1 MASRTSRAVIA
12 QRQIT
17 RACISRTLLCCAVI
31 PGALAAGYPDHP
43 VRLIVPSLAGGGTDT
58 TTRIITPRLAE
69 YLGQQI
75 VIDNRGGMS
84 GNLGA
89 ELASRAAP
97 DGYTLLATLA
107 SHTSNP
113 AVIKNTPYD
122 LERDFAPIS
131 MTVVVPNL
139 LYSHPSLPVKTISEL
154 IAFARARP
162 GQLNYAS
169 AGVGSTSHLAMA
181 LLLSMTGVKM
191 LHVPYK
197 GASQAAID
205 VMAGHL
211 PLTFG
216 NIMNALPHV
225 HSGRVRA
232 LGVTSAKR
240 VSAAPDI
247 PAIAEAGL
255 PGYEA
260 VQWYGLLAPA
270 GTPREIITKLH
281 AGVLRALQD
290 PAVRK
295 RFIDDG
301 AEPAPSGSPEEFGA
315 RIHAE
320 IAKWAKVVTEAGIKP
335 E

>member
-1 MASRTSRAVIA
+1 MMHVFIRAFAVFGFAIASAIA
-12 QRQIT
+12 I
-17 RACISRTLLCCAVI
+17 AAAS
-31 PGALAAGYPDHP
+31 LAAAYPDHP
-43 VRLIVPSLAGGGTDT
+43 VRLVVPSLAGGGTDT
-58 TTRIITPRLAE
+58 TTRIIAPKLAE

-97 DGYTLLATLA
+97 DGYTLLATFA
-107 SHTSNP
+107 SHASNP

-131 MTVVVPNL
+131 MTVIVPNL
-139 LYSHPSLPVKTISEL
+139 LYSHPSLPAKNVKEL
-154 IAFARARP
+154 IAFARTRP
-162 GQLNYAS
+162 GRLSYAS
-169 AGVGSTSHLAMA
+169 AGVGSISHLAME
-181 LLLSMTGVKM
+181 LFLSMTGLKM

-211 PLTFG
+211 PMTFG
-216 NIMNALPHV
+216 NIMNALPHTKT
-225 HSGRVRA
+225 GRIRA
-232 LGVTSAKR
+232 LGVTSAER
-240 VSAAPDI
+240 VSAAADI
-247 PAIAEAGL
+247 PTIAEAGL

-270 GTPREIITKLH
+270 GTPRDIVLKLH
-281 AGVLRALQD
+281 AGVVKALQD
-290 PAVRK
+290 AAVKK

-301 AEPAPSGSPEEFGA
+301 AEPAASASPEDFSTLI
-315 RIHAE
+315 RVE
-320 IAKWAKVVTEAGIKP
+320 IAKWAKVVKAAGIQP

>member
-1 MASRTSRAVIA
+1 MMHVFIRAFAVFGFAIASAIA
-12 QRQIT
+12 I
-17 RACISRTLLCCAVI
+17 AAAS
-31 PGALAAGYPDHP
+31 LAAAYPDHP
-43 VRLIVPSLAGGGTDT
+43 VRLVVPSLAGGGTDT
-58 TTRIITPRLAE
+58 TTRIIAPKLAE

-97 DGYTLLATLA
+97 DGYTLLATFA
-107 SHTSNP
+107 SHASNP

-131 MTVVVPNL
+131 MTVIVPNL
-139 LYSHPSLPVKTISEL
+139 LYSHPSLPAKNIKEL
-154 IAFARARP
+154 IAFARTRP
-162 GQLNYAS
+162 GQLSYAS
-169 AGVGSTSHLAMA
+169 AGVGSTSHLAME
-181 LLLSMTGVKM
+181 LFLSMTGLKM

-211 PLTFG
+211 PMTFG
-216 NIMNALPHV
+216 NIMNALPHTKT
-225 HSGRVRA
+225 GRIRA
-232 LGVTSAKR
+232 LGVTSAER
-240 VSAAPDI
+240 VSAAADI
-247 PAIAEAGL
+247 PTIAEAGL
-255 PGYEA
+255 PGYQA

-270 GTPREIITKLH
+270 GTPRDIVLKLH
-281 AGVLRALQD
+281 AGVVKALQD
-290 PAVRK
+290 AAVKK

-301 AEPAPSGSPEEFGA
+301 AEPAASASPEDFSTLI
-315 RIHAE
+315 RVE
-320 IAKWAKVVTEAGIKP
+320 IAKWAKVVKAAGIQP

>member
-1 MASRTSRAVIA
+1 MRIVAI
-12 QRQIT
+12 
-17 RACISRTLLCCAVI
+17 LCAVF
-31 PGALAAGYPDHP
+31 AAPATFAAAYPDHP
-43 VRLIVPSLAGGGTDT
+43 IRLIVPSLAGGGTDT
-58 TTRIITPRLAE
+58 TTRIITPRLSE

-89 ELASRAAP
+89 ELAARAAP
-97 DGYTLLATLA
+97 DGYTLLATFA

-122 LERDFAPIS
+122 LERDFAPVS

-139 LYSHPSLPVKTISEL
+139 LYSHPSLPAKTVKEL

-162 GQLNYAS
+162 GQLSYAS
-169 AGVGSTSHLAMA
+169 AGVGSTSHLAME
-181 LLLSMTGVKM
+181 LFLSMTNTKM

-216 NIMNALPHV
+216 NIMNALPHTR
-225 HSGRVRA
+225 SGRVRA

-240 VSAAPDI
+240 VSAAPEI

-270 GTPREIITKLH
+270 GTPRDIIVKLH

-295 RFIDDG
+295 RFIEDG
-301 AEPAPSGSPEEFGA
+301 AEPSPSATPEDFA
-315 RIHAE
+315 ALIRVE
-320 IAKWAKVVTEAGIKP
+320 IAKWAKVVKAAGIQP

>member
-1 MASRTSRAVIA
+1 MMHVFIRAFAVFGFAIASAIA
-12 QRQIT
+12 I
-17 RACISRTLLCCAVI
+17 AAAS
-31 PGALAAGYPDHP
+31 LAAAYPDHP
-43 VRLIVPSLAGGGTDT
+43 VRLVVPSLAGGGTDT
-58 TTRIITPRLAE
+58 TTRIIAPKLAE

-97 DGYTLLATLA
+97 DGYTLLATFA
-107 SHTSNP
+107 SHASNP

-131 MTVVVPNL
+131 MTVIVPNL
-139 LYSHPSLPVKTISEL
+139 LYSHPSLPAKNVKEL
-154 IAFARARP
+154 IAFARTRP
-162 GQLNYAS
+162 GRLSYAS
-169 AGVGSTSHLAMA
+169 AGVGSTSHLAME
-181 LLLSMTGVKM
+181 LFLSMTGLKM

-211 PLTFG
+211 PMTFG
-216 NIMNALPHV
+216 NIMNALPHTKT
-225 HSGRVRA
+225 GRIRA
-232 LGVTSAKR
+232 LGVTSAER
-240 VSAAPDI
+240 VSAAADI
-247 PAIAEAGL
+247 PTIAEAGL

-270 GTPREIITKLH
+270 GTPRDIVLKLH
-281 AGVLRALQD
+281 AGVVKALQD
-290 PAVRK
+290 AAVKK

-301 AEPAPSGSPEEFGA
+301 AEPAASASPEDFSTLI
-315 RIHAE
+315 RVE
-320 IAKWAKVVTEAGIKP
+320 IAKWAKVVKAAGIQP

>member
-1 MASRTSRAVIA
+1 MMHVFIRAFAVFGFAIASAIA
-12 QRQIT
+12 I
-17 RACISRTLLCCAVI
+17 AAAS
-31 PGALAAGYPDHP
+31 LAAAYPDHP
-43 VRLIVPSLAGGGTDT
+43 VRLVVPSLAGGGTDT
-58 TTRIITPRLAE
+58 TTRIIAPKLAE

-97 DGYTLLATLA
+97 DGYTLLATFA
-107 SHTSNP
+107 SHASNP

-131 MTVVVPNL
+131 MTVIVPNL
-139 LYSHPSLPVKTISEL
+139 LYSHPSLPAKNIKEL
-154 IAFARARP
+154 IAFARTRP
-162 GQLNYAS
+162 GQLSYAS
-169 AGVGSTSHLAMA
+169 AGVGSTSHLAME
-181 LLLSMTGVKM
+181 LFLSMTGLKM

-211 PLTFG
+211 PMTFG
-216 NIMNALPHV
+216 NIMNALPHTKT
-225 HSGRVRA
+225 GRIRA
-232 LGVTSAKR
+232 LGVTSAER
-240 VSAAPDI
+240 VSAAADI
-247 PAIAEAGL
+247 PTIAEAGL
-255 PGYEA
+255 PGYQA

-270 GTPREIITKLH
+270 GTPRDIVLKLH
-281 AGVLRALQD
+281 AGVVKALQD
-290 PAVRK
+290 TAVKK

-301 AEPAPSGSPEEFGA
+301 AEPSSSASPGDFSA
-315 RIHAE
+315 LIRAE
-320 IAKWAKVVTEAGIKP
+320 IAKWAKVVKAAGIQP

>member
-1 MASRTSRAVIA
+1 MMHVFIRAFAVFGFAIASAIA
-12 QRQIT
+12 I
-17 RACISRTLLCCAVI
+17 AAAS
-31 PGALAAGYPDHP
+31 LAAAYPDHP
-43 VRLIVPSLAGGGTDT
+43 VRLVVPSLAGGGTDT
-58 TTRIITPRLAE
+58 TTRIIAPKLAE

-97 DGYTLLATLA
+97 DGYTLLATFA
-107 SHTSNP
+107 SHASNP

-131 MTVVVPNL
+131 MTVIVPNL
-139 LYSHPSLPVKTISEL
+139 LYSHPSLPAKNVKEL
-154 IAFARARP
+154 IAFARTRP
-162 GQLNYAS
+162 GQLSYAS
-169 AGVGSTSHLAMA
+169 AGVGSTSHLAME
-181 LLLSMTGVKM
+181 LFLSMTGLKM

-211 PLTFG
+211 PMTFG
-216 NIMNALPHV
+216 NIMNALPHTKT
-225 HSGRVRA
+225 GRIRA

-240 VSAAPDI
+240 VSAAADI
-247 PAIAEAGL
+247 PTIAEAGL

-270 GTPREIITKLH
+270 GTARDIVLKLH
-281 AGVLRALQD
+281 AGVVKALQD
-290 PAVRK
+290 AAVKK

-301 AEPAPSGSPEEFGA
+301 AEPAASASPEDFSTLI
-315 RIHAE
+315 RVE
-320 IAKWAKVVTEAGIKP
+320 IAKWAKVVKAAGIQP

>member
-1 MASRTSRAVIA
+1 MMHVFIRAFAVVGFALTSVIA
-12 QRQIT
+12 
-17 RACISRTLLCCAVI
+17 I
-31 PGALAAGYPDHP
+31 PAATLAAAYPDRP
-43 VRLIVPSLAGGGTDT
+43 LRLIVPSLAGGGTDT
-58 TTRIITPRLAE
+58 TTRIIAPKLAE

-97 DGYTLLATLA
+97 DGYTLLATFA
-107 SHTSNP
+107 SHASNP

-131 MTVVVPNL
+131 MTVIVPNL
-139 LYSHPSLPVKTISEL
+139 LYSHPSLPAKNIKEL
-154 IAFARARP
+154 IAFARTRP
-162 GQLNYAS
+162 GQLSYAS
-169 AGVGSTSHLAMA
+169 AGVGSTSHLAME
-181 LLLSMTGVKM
+181 LFLSMTGLKM

-211 PLTFG
+211 PMTFG
-216 NIMNALPHV
+216 NIMNALPHTKT
-225 HSGRVRA
+225 GRIRA
-232 LGVTSAKR
+232 LGVTSAER
-240 VSAAPDI
+240 VSAAADI
-247 PAIAEAGL
+247 PTIAEAGL
-255 PGYEA
+255 PGYQA

-270 GTPREIITKLH
+270 GTPRDIVLKLH
-281 AGVLRALQD
+281 AGVVKALQD
-290 PAVRK
+290 AAVKK

-301 AEPAPSGSPEEFGA
+301 AEPAASASPEDFSTLI
-315 RIHAE
+315 RVE
-320 IAKWAKVVTEAGIKP
+320 IAKWAKVVKAAGIQP

>member
-1 MASRTSRAVIA
+1 MMHVFIRAFAVFGFAIASAIA
-12 QRQIT
+12 I
-17 RACISRTLLCCAVI
+17 AAAS
-31 PGALAAGYPDHP
+31 LAAAYPDHP
-43 VRLIVPSLAGGGTDT
+43 VRLVVPSLAGGGTDT
-58 TTRIITPRLAE
+58 TTRIIAPKLAE

-97 DGYTLLATLA
+97 DGYTLLATFA
-107 SHTSNP
+107 SHASNP

-131 MTVVVPNL
+131 MTVIVPNL
-139 LYSHPSLPVKTISEL
+139 LYSHPSLPAKNVKEL
-154 IAFARARP
+154 IAFARTRP
-162 GQLNYAS
+162 GKLSYES
-169 AGVGSTSHLAMA
+169 AGVGSTSHLAME
-181 LLLSMTGVKM
+181 LFLSMTGLKM

-211 PLTFG
+211 PMTFG
-216 NIMNALPHV
+216 NIMNALPHTKT
-225 HSGRVRA
+225 GRIRA

-240 VSAAPDI
+240 VSAAADI
-247 PAIAEAGL
+247 PTIAEAGL

-270 GTPREIITKLH
+270 GTPRDIVLKLH
-281 AGVLRALQD
+281 AGVVKALQD
-290 PAVRK
+290 AAVKK

-301 AEPAPSGSPEEFGA
+301 AEPAASASPEDFSTLI
-315 RIHAE
+315 RVE
-320 IAKWAKVVTEAGIKP
+320 IAKWAKVVKAAGIQP

>member
-1 MASRTSRAVIA
+1 MMHVFIRAFAVFGFAIASAIA
-12 QRQIT
+12 I
-17 RACISRTLLCCAVI
+17 AAAS
-31 PGALAAGYPDHP
+31 LAAAYPDHP
-43 VRLIVPSLAGGGTDT
+43 VRLVVPSLAGGGTDT
-58 TTRIITPRLAE
+58 TTRIIAPKLAE

-97 DGYTLLATLA
+97 DGYTLLATFA
-107 SHTSNP
+107 SHASNP

-131 MTVVVPNL
+131 MTVIVPNL
-139 LYSHPSLPVKTISEL
+139 LYSHPSLPAKNVKEL
-154 IAFARARP
+154 IAFARTRP
-162 GQLNYAS
+162 GRLSYAS
-169 AGVGSTSHLAMA
+169 AGVGSTSHLAME
-181 LLLSMTGVKM
+181 LFLSMTGLKM

-211 PLTFG
+211 PMTFG
-216 NIMNALPHV
+216 NIMNALPHTKT
-225 HSGRVRA
+225 GRIRA

-240 VSAAPDI
+240 VSAAADI
-247 PAIAEAGL
+247 PTIAEAGL
-255 PGYEA
+255 PGYDA
-260 VQWYGLLAPA
+260 VQWSGVLAPA
-270 GTPREIITKLH
+270 GTPRDIVLKLH
-281 AGVLRALQD
+281 AGVVKALQD
-290 PAVRK
+290 AAVKK

-301 AEPAPSGSPEEFGA
+301 AEPAASASPEDFSTLI
-315 RIHAE
+315 RVE
-320 IAKWAKVVTEAGIKP
+320 IAKWAKVVKAAGIQP

>member
-1 MASRTSRAVIA
+1 MMHVFIRAFAVFGFAIASAIA
-12 QRQIT
+12 I
-17 RACISRTLLCCAVI
+17 AAAS
-31 PGALAAGYPDHP
+31 LAAAYPDHP
-43 VRLIVPSLAGGGTDT
+43 VRLVVPSLAGGGTDT
-58 TTRIITPRLAE
+58 TTRIIAPKLAE

-97 DGYTLLATLA
+97 DGYTLLATFA
-107 SHTSNP
+107 SHASNP

-131 MTVVVPNL
+131 MTVIVPNL
-139 LYSHPSLPVKTISEL
+139 LYSHPSLPAKNVKEL
-154 IAFARARP
+154 IAFARTRP
-162 GQLNYAS
+162 GQLSYAS
-169 AGVGSTSHLAMA
+169 AGVGSTSHLAME
-181 LLLSMTGVKM
+181 LFLSMTGLKM

-211 PLTFG
+211 PMTFG
-216 NIMNALPHV
+216 NIMNALPHTKT
-225 HSGRVRA
+225 GRIRA

-240 VSAAPDI
+240 VSAAADI
-247 PAIAEAGL
+247 PTIAEAGL

-270 GTPREIITKLH
+270 GTPRDIVLKLH
-281 AGVLRALQD
+281 AGVVKALQD
-290 PAVRK
+290 TAVKK

-301 AEPAPSGSPEEFGA
+301 AEPAASASPEDFSTLI
-315 RIHAE
+315 RVE
-320 IAKWAKVVTEAGIKP
+320 IAKWAKVVKAAGIQP

>member
-1 MASRTSRAVIA
+1 MMHVFIRAFAVFGFAIASAIA
-12 QRQIT
+12 I
-17 RACISRTLLCCAVI
+17 AAAS
-31 PGALAAGYPDHP
+31 LAAAYPDHP
-43 VRLIVPSLAGGGTDT
+43 VRLVVPSLAGGGTDT
-58 TTRIITPRLAE
+58 TTRIIAPKLAE

-97 DGYTLLATLA
+97 DGYTLLATFA
-107 SHTSNP
+107 SHASNP

-131 MTVVVPNL
+131 MTVIVPNL
-139 LYSHPSLPVKTISEL
+139 LYSHPSLPAKNVKEL
-154 IAFARARP
+154 IAFARTRP
-162 GQLNYAS
+162 GQLSYAS
-169 AGVGSTSHLAMA
+169 AGVGSTSHLAME
-181 LLLSMTGVKM
+181 LFLSMTGLKM

-211 PLTFG
+211 PMTFG
-216 NIMNALPHV
+216 NIMNALPHTKT
-225 HSGRVRA
+225 GRIRA

-240 VSAAPDI
+240 VSAAADI
-247 PAIAEAGL
+247 PTIAEAGL

-270 GTPREIITKLH
+270 GTPRDIVLKLH
-281 AGVLRALQD
+281 AGVVKALQD
-290 PAVRK
+290 AAVKK

-301 AEPAPSGSPEEFGA
+301 AEPAASASPEDFSTLI
-315 RIHAE
+315 RVE
-320 IAKWAKVVTEAGIKP
+320 IAKWAKVVKAAGIQP

>member
-1 MASRTSRAVIA
+1 MMHVFIRAFAVFGFAIASAIA
-12 QRQIT
+12 I
-17 RACISRTLLCCAVI
+17 AAAS
-31 PGALAAGYPDHP
+31 LAAAYPDHP
-43 VRLIVPSLAGGGTDT
+43 VRLVVPSLADGGTDT
-58 TTRIITPRLAE
+58 TTRIIAPKLAE

-97 DGYTLLATLA
+97 DGYTLLATFA
-107 SHTSNP
+107 SHASNP

-131 MTVVVPNL
+131 MTVIVPNL
-139 LYSHPSLPVKTISEL
+139 LYSHPSLPAKNVKEL
-154 IAFARARP
+154 IAFARTRP
-162 GQLNYAS
+162 GKLSYES
-169 AGVGSTSHLAMA
+169 AGVGSTSHLAME
-181 LLLSMTGVKM
+181 LFLSMTGLKM

-211 PLTFG
+211 PMTFG
-216 NIMNALPHV
+216 NIMNALPHTKT
-225 HSGRVRA
+225 GRIRA

-240 VSAAPDI
+240 VSAAADI
-247 PAIAEAGL
+247 PTIAEAGL

-270 GTPREIITKLH
+270 GTPRDIVLKLH
-281 AGVLRALQD
+281 AGVVKALQD
-290 PAVRK
+290 AAVKK

-301 AEPAPSGSPEEFGA
+301 AEPAASASPEDFSTLI
-315 RIHAE
+315 RVE
-320 IAKWAKVVTEAGIKP
+320 IAKWAKVVKAAGIQP

>member
-1 MASRTSRAVIA
+1 MMHVFIRAFAVFGFAIASAIA
-12 QRQIT
+12 I
-17 RACISRTLLCCAVI
+17 AAAS
-31 PGALAAGYPDHP
+31 LAAAYPDHP
-43 VRLIVPSLAGGGTDT
+43 VRLVVPSLAGGGTDT
-58 TTRIITPRLAE
+58 TTRIIAPKLAE

-97 DGYTLLATLA
+97 DGYTLLATFA
-107 SHTSNP
+107 SHASNP

-131 MTVVVPNL
+131 MTVIVPNL
-139 LYSHPSLPVKTISEL
+139 LYSHPSLPAKNVKEL
-154 IAFARARP
+154 IAFARTRP
-162 GQLNYAS
+162 GQLSYAS
-169 AGVGSTSHLAMA
+169 AGVGSTSHLAME
-181 LLLSMTGVKM
+181 LFLSMTGLKM

-211 PLTFG
+211 PMTFG
-216 NIMNALPHV
+216 NIMNALPHTKT
-225 HSGRVRA
+225 GRIRA

-240 VSAAPDI
+240 VSAAADI
-247 PAIAEAGL
+247 PTIAEAGL

-270 GTPREIITKLH
+270 GTARDIVLKLH
-281 AGVLRALQD
+281 AGVVKALQD
-290 PAVRK
+290 AAVKK

-301 AEPAPSGSPEEFGA
+301 AEPAASASPEDFSA
-315 RIHAE
+315 LIRAE
-320 IAKWAKVVTEAGIKP
+320 IAKWAKVVKAAGIQP

>member
-1 MASRTSRAVIA
+1 MHVFIRAFAVLGFAMMSAIA
-12 QRQIT
+12 
-17 RACISRTLLCCAVI
+17 I
-31 PGALAAGYPDHP
+31 PAAPFAAAYPDRP
-43 VRLIVPSLAGGGTDT
+43 LRLIVPSLAGGGTDT
-58 TTRIITPRLAE
+58 TTRIIAPKLAE

-97 DGYTLLATLA
+97 DGYTLLATFA
-107 SHTSNP
+107 SHASNP

-131 MTVVVPNL
+131 MTVIVPNL
-139 LYSHPSLPVKTISEL
+139 LYSHPSLPAKNVKEL
-154 IAFARARP
+154 IAFARTRP
-162 GQLNYAS
+162 GRLSYAS
-169 AGVGSTSHLAMA
+169 AGVGSTSHLAME
-181 LLLSMTGVKM
+181 LFLSMTGLKM

-211 PLTFG
+211 PMTFG
-216 NIMNALPHV
+216 NIMNALPHTKT
-225 HSGRVRA
+225 GRIRA

-240 VSAAPDI
+240 VSAAADI
-247 PAIAEAGL
+247 PTIAEAGL

-270 GTPREIITKLH
+270 GTPRDIVLKLH
-281 AGVLRALQD
+281 AGVVKALQD
-290 PAVRK
+290 AAVKK

-301 AEPAPSGSPEEFGA
+301 AEPAASASPEDFSTLI
-315 RIHAE
+315 RVE
-320 IAKWAKVVTEAGIKP
+320 IAKWAKVVKAAGIQP

>member
-1 MASRTSRAVIA
+1 MMHVFIRAFAVFGFAIASAIA
-12 QRQIT
+12 I
-17 RACISRTLLCCAVI
+17 AAAS
-31 PGALAAGYPDHP
+31 LAAAYPDHP
-43 VRLIVPSLAGGGTDT
+43 VRLVVPSLAGGGTDT
-58 TTRIITPRLAE
+58 TTRIIAPKLAE

-97 DGYTLLATLA
+97 DGYTLLATFA
-107 SHTSNP
+107 SHASNP

-131 MTVVVPNL
+131 MTVIVPNL
-139 LYSHPSLPVKTISEL
+139 LYSHPSLPAKNVKEL
-154 IAFARARP
+154 IAFARTRP
-162 GQLNYAS
+162 GRLSYAS
-169 AGVGSTSHLAMA
+169 AGVGSTSHLAME
-181 LLLSMTGVKM
+181 LFLSMTGLKM

-211 PLTFG
+211 PMTFG
-216 NIMNALPHV
+216 NIMNALPHTKT
-225 HSGRVRA
+225 GRIRA

-240 VSAAPDI
+240 VSAAADI
-247 PAIAEAGL
+247 PTIAEAGL

-270 GTPREIITKLH
+270 GTARDIVLKLH
-281 AGVLRALQD
+281 AGVVKALQD
-290 PAVRK
+290 AAVKK

-301 AEPAPSGSPEEFGA
+301 AEPAASASPEDFSTLI
-315 RIHAE
+315 RVE
-320 IAKWAKVVTEAGIKP
+320 IAKWAKVVKAAGIQP

>member
-1 MASRTSRAVIA
+1 MHVFIRAFAVLGFAMMSAIAIAAAS
-12 QRQIT
+12 
-17 RACISRTLLCCAVI
+17 
-31 PGALAAGYPDHP
+31 LAAAYPDHP
-43 VRLIVPSLAGGGTDT
+43 VRLVVPSLAGGGTDT
-58 TTRIITPRLAE
+58 TTRIIAPKLAE

-97 DGYTLLATLA
+97 DGYTLLATFA
-107 SHTSNP
+107 SHASNP

-131 MTVVVPNL
+131 MTVIVPNL
-139 LYSHPSLPVKTISEL
+139 LYSHPSLPAKNIKEL
-154 IAFARARP
+154 IAFARTRP
-162 GQLNYAS
+162 GQLSYAS
-169 AGVGSTSHLAMA
+169 AGVGSTSHLAME
-181 LLLSMTGVKM
+181 LFLSMTGLKM

-211 PLTFG
+211 PMTFG
-216 NIMNALPHV
+216 NIMNALPHTKT
-225 HSGRVRA
+225 GRIRA

-240 VSAAPDI
+240 VSAAADI
-247 PAIAEAGL
+247 PTIAEAGL

-270 GTPREIITKLH
+270 GTPRDIVLKLH
-281 AGVLRALQD
+281 AGVVKALQD
-290 PAVRK
+290 AAVKK

-301 AEPAPSGSPEEFGA
+301 AEPAASASPEDFSTLI
-315 RIHAE
+315 RVE
-320 IAKWAKVVTEAGIKP
+320 IAKWAKVVKAAGIQP

>member
-1 MASRTSRAVIA
+1 MMHVFIRAFAVFGFAIASAIA
-12 QRQIT
+12 I
-17 RACISRTLLCCAVI
+17 AAAS
-31 PGALAAGYPDHP
+31 LAAAYPDHP
-43 VRLIVPSLAGGGTDT
+43 VRLVVPSLAGGGTDT
-58 TTRIITPRLAE
+58 TTRIIAPKLAE

-97 DGYTLLATLA
+97 DGYTLLATFA
-107 SHTSNP
+107 SHASNP

-131 MTVVVPNL
+131 MTVIVPNL
-139 LYSHPSLPVKTISEL
+139 LYSHPSLPAKNVKEL
-154 IAFARARP
+154 IAFARTRP
-162 GQLNYAS
+162 GQLSYAS
-169 AGVGSTSHLAMA
+169 AGVGSTSHLAME
-181 LLLSMTGVKM
+181 LFLSMTGLKM

-211 PLTFG
+211 PMTFG
-216 NIMNALPHV
+216 NIMNALPHTKT
-225 HSGRVRA
+225 GRIRA

-240 VSAAPDI
+240 VSAAADI
-247 PAIAEAGL
+247 PTIAEAGL

-270 GTPREIITKLH
+270 GTPRDIVLKLH
-281 AGVLRALQD
+281 AGVVKALQD
-290 PAVRK
+290 AAVKK

-301 AEPAPSGSPEEFGA
+301 AEPAASASPEDFSA
-315 RIHAE
+315 LIRAE
-320 IAKWAKVVTEAGIKP
+320 IAKWAKVVKAAGIQP

>member
-1 MASRTSRAVIA
+1 MMHVFIRAFAVFGFAIASAIA
-12 QRQIT
+12 I
-17 RACISRTLLCCAVI
+17 AAAS
-31 PGALAAGYPDHP
+31 LAAAYPDHP
-43 VRLIVPSLAGGGTDT
+43 VRLVVPSLAGGGTDT
-58 TTRIITPRLAE
+58 TTRIIAPKLAE

-97 DGYTLLATLA
+97 DGYTLLATFA
-107 SHTSNP
+107 SHASNP

-131 MTVVVPNL
+131 MTVIVPNL
-139 LYSHPSLPVKTISEL
+139 LYSHPSLPAKNVKEL
-154 IAFARARP
+154 IAFARTRP
-162 GQLNYAS
+162 GRLSYAS
-169 AGVGSTSHLAMA
+169 AGVGSTSHLAME
-181 LLLSMTGVKM
+181 LFLSMTGLKM

-211 PLTFG
+211 PMTFG
-216 NIMNALPHV
+216 NIMNALPHTKT
-225 HSGRVRA
+225 GRIRA

-240 VSAAPDI
+240 VSAAADI
-247 PAIAEAGL
+247 PTIAEAGL

-270 GTPREIITKLH
+270 GTARDIVLKLH
-281 AGVLRALQD
+281 AGVVKALQD
-290 PAVRK
+290 AAVKK

-301 AEPAPSGSPEEFGA
+301 AEPAASASPEDFSA
-315 RIHAE
+315 LIRAE
-320 IAKWAKVVTEAGIKP
+320 IAKWAKVVKAAGIQP

>member
-1 MASRTSRAVIA
+1 MMHVFIRAFAVFGFAIASAIA
-12 QRQIT
+12 S
-17 RACISRTLLCCAVI
+17 AAAS
-31 PGALAAGYPDHP
+31 LAAAYPDHP
-43 VRLIVPSLAGGGTDT
+43 VRLVVPSLAGGGTDT
-58 TTRIITPRLAE
+58 TTRIIAPKLAE

-97 DGYTLLATLA
+97 DGYTLLATFA
-107 SHTSNP
+107 SHASNP

-131 MTVVVPNL
+131 MTVIVPNL
-139 LYSHPSLPVKTISEL
+139 LYSHPSLPAKNIKEL
-154 IAFARARP
+154 IAFARTRP
-162 GQLNYAS
+162 GQLSYAS
-169 AGVGSTSHLAMA
+169 AGVGSTSHLAME
-181 LLLSMTGVKM
+181 LFLSMTGLKM

-211 PLTFG
+211 PMTFG
-216 NIMNALPHV
+216 NIMNALPHTKT
-225 HSGRVRA
+225 GRIRA
-232 LGVTSAKR
+232 LGVTSAER
-240 VSAAPDI
+240 VSAAADI
-247 PAIAEAGL
+247 PTIAEAGL

-270 GTPREIITKLH
+270 GTPRDIVLKLH
-281 AGVLRALQD
+281 AGVVKALQD
-290 PAVRK
+290 AAVKK

-301 AEPAPSGSPEEFGA
+301 AEPAASASPEDFSTLI
-315 RIHAE
+315 RVE
-320 IAKWAKVVTEAGIKP
+320 IAKWAKVVKAAGIQP

>member
-1 MASRTSRAVIA
+1 MHVFIRAFAVLGFAMMSAIA
-12 QRQIT
+12 
-17 RACISRTLLCCAVI
+17 I
-31 PGALAAGYPDHP
+31 PAAPFAAAYPDRP
-43 VRLIVPSLAGGGTDT
+43 LRLIVPSLAGGGTDT
-58 TTRIITPRLAE
+58 TTRIIAPKLAE

-97 DGYTLLATLA
+97 DGYTLLATFA
-107 SHTSNP
+107 SHASNP

-131 MTVVVPNL
+131 MTVIVPNL
-139 LYSHPSLPVKTISEL
+139 LYSHPSLPAKNVKEL
-154 IAFARARP
+154 IAFARTRP
-162 GQLNYAS
+162 GQLSYAS
-169 AGVGSTSHLAMA
+169 AGVGSTSHLAME
-181 LLLSMTGVKM
+181 LFLSMTGLKM

-211 PLTFG
+211 PMTFG
-216 NIMNALPHV
+216 NIMNALPHTKT
-225 HSGRVRA
+225 GRIRA

-240 VSAAPDI
+240 VSAAADI
-247 PAIAEAGL
+247 PTIAEAGL

-270 GTPREIITKLH
+270 GTPRDIVLKLH
-281 AGVLRALQD
+281 AGVVKALQD
-290 PAVRK
+290 AAVKK

-301 AEPAPSGSPEEFGA
+301 AEPAASASPEDFSTLI
-315 RIHAE
+315 RVE
-320 IAKWAKVVTEAGIKP
+320 IAKWAKVVKAAGIQP

>member
-1 MASRTSRAVIA
+1 MMHVFIRAFAVFGFAIASAIA
-12 QRQIT
+12 I
-17 RACISRTLLCCAVI
+17 AAAS
-31 PGALAAGYPDHP
+31 LAAAYPDHP
-43 VRLIVPSLAGGGTDT
+43 VRLVVPSLAGGGTDT
-58 TTRIITPRLAE
+58 TTRIIAPKLAE

-97 DGYTLLATLA
+97 DGYTLLATFA
-107 SHTSNP
+107 SHASNP

-131 MTVVVPNL
+131 MTVIVPNL
-139 LYSHPSLPVKTISEL
+139 LYSHPSLPAKNVKEL
-154 IAFARARP
+154 IAFARTRP
-162 GQLNYAS
+162 GRLSYAS
-169 AGVGSTSHLAMA
+169 AGVGSTSHLAME
-181 LLLSMTGVKM
+181 LFLSMTGLKM

-211 PLTFG
+211 PMTFG
-216 NIMNALPHV
+216 NIMNALPHTKT
-225 HSGRVRA
+225 GRIRA

-240 VSAAPDI
+240 VSAAADI
-247 PAIAEAGL
+247 PTIAEAGL

-270 GTPREIITKLH
+270 GTPRDIVLKLH
-281 AGVLRALQD
+281 AGVVKALQD
-290 PAVRK
+290 AAVKK

-301 AEPAPSGSPEEFGA
+301 AEPAASASPEDFSTLI
-315 RIHAE
+315 RVE
-320 IAKWAKVVTEAGIKP
+320 IAKWAKVVKAAGIQP

>member
-1 MASRTSRAVIA
+1 MMHVFIRAFAVFGFAIASAIA
-12 QRQIT
+12 I
-17 RACISRTLLCCAVI
+17 AAAS
-31 PGALAAGYPDHP
+31 LAAAYPDHP
-43 VRLIVPSLAGGGTDT
+43 VRLVVPSLAGGGTDT
-58 TTRIITPRLAE
+58 TTRIIAPKLAE

-97 DGYTLLATLA
+97 DGYTLLATFA
-107 SHTSNP
+107 SHASNP

-131 MTVVVPNL
+131 MTVIVPNL
-139 LYSHPSLPVKTISEL
+139 LYSHPSLPAKNVKEL
-154 IAFARARP
+154 IAFARTRP
-162 GQLNYAS
+162 GRLSYAS
-169 AGVGSTSHLAMA
+169 AGVGSTSHLAME
-181 LLLSMTGVKM
+181 LFLSMTGLKM

-211 PLTFG
+211 PMTFG
-216 NIMNALPHV
+216 NIMNALPHTKT
-225 HSGRVRA
+225 GRIRA

-240 VSAAPDI
+240 VSAAADI
-247 PAIAEAGL
+247 PTIAEAGL
-255 PGYEA
+255 PGYQA

-270 GTPREIITKLH
+270 GTPRDIVLKLH
-281 AGVLRALQD
+281 AGVVKALQD
-290 PAVRK
+290 AAVKK

-301 AEPAPSGSPEEFGA
+301 AEPAASASPEDFSA
-315 RIHAE
+315 LIRAE
-320 IAKWAKVVTEAGIKP
+320 IAKWAKVVKAAGIQP